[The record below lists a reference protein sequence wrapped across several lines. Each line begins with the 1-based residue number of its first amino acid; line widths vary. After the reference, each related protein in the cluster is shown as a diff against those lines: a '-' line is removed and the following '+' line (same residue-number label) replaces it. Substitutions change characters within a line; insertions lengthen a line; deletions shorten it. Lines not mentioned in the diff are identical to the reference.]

1 MEKTK
6 TLLNLRTRWVILMKT
21 MEEKKYNHIE
31 LNNEVTKRR
40 EDGFFSLEKDQEALV
55 AYLEEVKDKTIF
67 FDTEIERLRYLVDN
81 DFYFNVF
88 DIYSEADL
96 IEITDYAKSIPFNF
110 ASYMSASKFFK
121 DYALKTNDKSQYL
134 EDYNQHVAIVAL
146 YLANGNK
153 AQAKQFI
160 SAMVEQRYQPAT
172 PTFLNAGRARRG
184 ELVSCFLLEV
194 DDSLNSINFIDST
207 AKQLS
212 KIGGGVAINLSK
224 LRARGEAIKGIKGVA
239 KGVLPIAKSLEGGFS
254 YADQL
259 GQRPGAGAVYLN
271 IFHYDVEEFL
281 DTKKVNADEDLRLST
296 ISTGLIVPSK
306 FFDLA
311 KEGKDFYMFAPHTV
325 KEEYGVT
332 LDDIDLEKYYD
343 DMVANPNVEKKKKNA
358 REMLNLIAQT
368 QLQSGY
374 PYLMFKDNANRV
386 HPNSNIGQIKM
397 SNLCTEIFQLQE
409 TSIINDYG
417 IEDEIKRDIS
427 CNLGS
432 LNIVNVMESGKF
444 RDSVHS
450 GMDALTVVS
459 DVANIQNAPGVR
471 KANSELH
478 SVGLGVMNLHGYLA
492 KNKIGYESEEAKD
505 FANIFFMMMNFY
517 SIERSMEI
525 AKERGIKYQDFEKSD
540 YANGK
545 YFEFYTTQEFEPQF
559 EKVRELFDGMAIPT
573 SEDWKK
579 LQQDVEQ
586 YGLYHA
592 YRLAI
597 APTQSISYVQNATSS
612 VMPIV
617 DQIERRT
624 YGNAETFYPMPFLSP
639 QTMWYCKSAFNTD
652 QMKLID
658 LIATIQTHIDQGI
671 STILYVNS
679 EISTREL
686 ARLYVYAHYKGL
698 KSLYY
703 TRNKLLSVEECT
715 SCSI

>member
-1 MEKTK
+1 
-6 TLLNLRTRWVILMKT
+6 MKT

-55 AYLEEVKDKTIF
+55 AYLKEVKDKTIF

-172 PTFLNAGRARRG
+172 PTFLNAGRVRRG

-559 EKVRELFDGMAIPT
+559 EKVRELFDGMVIPT

-639 QTMWYCKSAFNTD
+639 QTMWYYKSAFNTD

>member
-1 MEKTK
+1 
-6 TLLNLRTRWVILMKT
+6 MKIID
-21 MEEKKYNHIE
+21 EKKYNHIE
-31 LNNEVTKRR
+31 LNNEVTKRK
-40 EDGFFSLEKDQEALV
+40 DNGFFNLEKDQEALTV
-55 AYLEEVKDKTIF
+55 YLEEIQDKTIY
-67 FDTEIERLRYLVDN
+67 FDSELERLHYLVDN
-81 DFYFNVF
+81 DFYFDVF
-88 DIYSEADL
+88 EVYSEADL
-96 IEITDYAKSIPFNF
+96 QEITDFAKQIEFNF

-134 EDYNQHVAIVAL
+134 EDYKQHVVIVAL
-146 YLANGNK
+146 YLANGHK
-153 AQAKQFI
+153 ATAKQFI
-160 SAMVEQRYQPAT
+160 SAMIEQRYQPAT

-194 DDSLNSINFIDST
+194 DDSLNSINFIDAT

-239 KGVLPIAKSLEGGFS
+239 KGVLPVAKSLEGGFS

-311 KEGKDFYMFAPHTV
+311 KEGKDFHMFAPHTV
-325 KEEYGVT
+325 YKEYGVT
-332 LDDIDLEKYYD
+332 LDDIDLEAYYD
-343 DMVANPNVEKKKKNA
+343 ELVANPNIDKKKKDA
-358 REMLNLIAQT
+358 REMLNMIAQT

-374 PYLMFKDNANRV
+374 PYLMFKDNANKV
-386 HPNSNIGQIKM
+386 HANSDIGQIKM

-417 IEDEIKRDIS
+417 TEDEIKRDIS

-444 RDSVHS
+444 KDSVHT

-459 DVANIQNAPGVR
+459 DEADIQNAPGVK

-505 FANIFFMMMNFY
+505 FANIFFMMMNYY

-525 AKERGIKYQDFEKSD
+525 AKERQETYVGFEKSD

-545 YFEFYTTQEFEPQF
+545 YFDFYTSQTFAPQY
-559 EKVRELFDGMAIPT
+559 EKVRKLFDGLEIPT
-573 SEDWKK
+573 PEDWKA
-579 LQQDVEQ
+579 LQQQVETH
-586 YGLYHA
+586 GLFHA

-639 QTMWYCKSAFNTD
+639 ETMWYYKSAFNTD

-658 LIATIQTHIDQGI
+658 LISTIQTHVDQGI

-686 ARLYVYAHYKGL
+686 SRLYVYAHHKGL

-703 TRNKLLSVEECT
+703 TRNKLLSVEECI

>member
-1 MEKTK
+1 MQTNTQKY
-6 TLLNLRTRWVILMKT
+6 
-21 MEEKKYNHIE
+21 YNHIE
-31 LNNEVTKRR
+31 LNNEVTKRN
-40 EDGFFSLEKDQEALV
+40 ENGFFKLEKDQEALAV
-55 AYLEEVKDKTIF
+55 YLEEIESKTVH
-67 FDTEIERLRYLVDN
+67 FDSEIERLHYLVDN
-81 DFYFNVF
+81 HFYYDVF
-88 DIYSEADL
+88 KDYTEAQLLDL
-96 IEITDYAKSIPFNF
+96 IDFAHAIPFRF

-121 DYALKTNDKSQYL
+121 DYALKTNDKSRFL
-134 EDYNQHVAIVAL
+134 ENYHQHVIIVSL
-146 YLANGNK
+146 YLANGNV
-153 AQAKQFI
+153 ALAKSFI
-160 SAMVEQRYQPAT
+160 ESMIEQRYQPAT

-239 KGVLPIAKSLEGGFS
+239 KGVLPVAKSLEGGFS

-281 DTKKVNADEDLRLST
+281 DTKKINADEDLRLAT

-306 FFDLA
+306 FFELA
-311 KEGKDFYMFAPHTV
+311 KEGKDFFMFAPHTV
-325 KEEYGVT
+325 EQEYGIT
-332 LDDIDLEKYYD
+332 LDDMNIDEYYD
-343 DMVANPNVEKKKKNA
+343 ELVQNPNIMKKSKDA
-358 REMLNLIAQT
+358 REMLNTIAQT

-386 HPNSNIGQIKM
+386 HANSNIGQIKM

-409 TSIINDYG
+409 TSVINDYG

-432 LNIVNVMESGKF
+432 LNIVNVMESNKF
-444 RDSVHS
+444 KESVYT
-450 GMDALTVVS
+450 GMDALTFVS
-459 DVANIQNAPGVR
+459 DEANIQNAPGVK
-471 KANSELH
+471 KANNELH
-478 SVGLGVMNLHGYLA
+478 SVGLGAMNLHGFLA
-492 KNKIGYESEEAKD
+492 KNQISYESEEAKD
-505 FANIFFMMMNFY
+505 FANVFFMMMNYY
-517 SIERSMEI
+517 SIERSMQI
-525 AKERGIKYQDFEKSD
+525 AKERGEVFAEFEKSD
-540 YANGK
+540 YANGR
-545 YFEFYTTQEFEPQF
+545 YFERYTTQDFLPKYDKVKQLFEQH
-559 EKVRELFDGMAIPT
+559 DIPT
-573 SEDWKK
+573 REDWKA
-579 LQQDVEQ
+579 LQAEVEKH
-586 YGLYHA
+586 GLFHA

-617 DQIERRT
+617 DQIERRS
-624 YGNAETFYPMPFLSP
+624 YGNSETFYPMPFLSP
-639 QTMWYCKSAFNTD
+639 QTMWYYKSAFNTD

-686 ARLYVYAHYKGL
+686 SRLYVYAHHKGL

-715 SCSI
+715 SCAI

>member
-1 MEKTK
+1 MNIAQEKQ
-6 TLLNLRTRWVILMKT
+6 
-21 MEEKKYNHIE
+21 YNHIE
-31 LNNEVTKRR
+31 LNNQVTKRR
-40 EDGFFSLEKDQEALV
+40 EDGFFDIDKDQEALKV
-55 AYLEEVKDKTIF
+55 YLEEIKDKTIT
-67 FDTEIERLRYLVDN
+67 FDTPIARLKYLVEQ
-81 DFYFNVF
+81 DFYYDLFNEYNETDLN
-88 DIYSEADL
+88 DIIKYAQD
-96 IEITDYAKSIPFNF
+96 IEFNF

-121 DYALKTNDKSQYL
+121 DYALKTNDKQQYL
-134 EDYNQHVAIVAL
+134 EDYKEHVIIVSL
-146 YLANGNK
+146 YLAKGDVNK
-153 AQAKQFI
+153 AKQLI
-160 SAMVEQRYQPAT
+160 SAMIEQRYQPAT

-194 DDSLNSINFIDST
+194 DDSLNSINYIDST

-239 KGVLPIAKSLEGGFS
+239 KGVLPVAKALEGGFS

-271 IFHYDVEEFL
+271 IFHYDVLEFL

-311 KEGKDFYMFAPHTV
+311 KEGKDFFMFAPHTV
-325 KEEYGVT
+325 EREYGLT
-332 LDDIDLEKYYD
+332 LDDLNIDEMYD
-343 DMVANPNVEKKKKNA
+343 ELVENPNIMKKSKDA

-374 PYLMFKDNANRV
+374 PYLMFKDNANKV
-386 HPNSNIGQIKM
+386 HANSNIGQIKM

-417 IEDEIKRDIS
+417 TEDEIKRDIS

-432 LNIVNVMESGKF
+432 LNIVNVMESKKF
-444 RDSVHS
+444 KDSVHT
-450 GMDALTVVS
+450 GMDALTTVS
-459 DVANIQNAPGVR
+459 DEADIKNAPGVA
-471 KANSELH
+471 KANRELH

-492 KNKIGYESEEAKD
+492 KNKIGYESEEAKE
-505 FANIFFMMMNFY
+505 FAATFFMMLNYY
-517 SIERSMEI
+517 SLERSMEI
-525 AKERGIKYQDFEKSD
+525 ALERNETFADFEKSD
-540 YANGK
+540 YASGTYFDK
-545 YFEFYTTQEFEPQF
+545 YIAKDYRPTTD
-559 EKVRELFDGMAIPT
+559 KVVELFEGIAIPT
-573 SEDWKK
+573 PEDWADLKEK
-579 LQQDVEQ
+579 VMEN
-586 YGLYHA
+586 GLFHA

-639 QTMWYCKSAFNTD
+639 ETMWFYKSAFNTD

-658 LIATIQTHIDQGI
+658 LIATIQEHIDQGI
-671 STILYVNS
+671 STILFVNS
-679 EISTREL
+679 DISTREL
-686 ARLYVYAHYKGL
+686 ARLYVYAHHKGL

-715 SCSI
+715 SCAI

>member
-1 MEKTK
+1 
-6 TLLNLRTRWVILMKT
+6 MKI
-21 MEEKKYNHIE
+21 MDEKKYNHIE
-31 LNNEVTKRR
+31 LNNEVTKRK
-40 EDGFFSLEKDQEALV
+40 DNGFFNLEKDQEALNV
-55 AYLEEVKDKTIF
+55 YLEEISDKTIY
-67 FDTEIERLRYLVDN
+67 FDSEIERLHYLVDN
-81 DFYFNVF
+81 HFYFNVF
-88 DIYSEADL
+88 KKYSEEDL
-96 IEITDYAKSIPFNF
+96 IEIIEFSKSINFEF
-110 ASYMSASKFFK
+110 ASYMSASKFYK
-121 DYALKTNDKSQYL
+121 DYALKTNDKSKYL

-146 YLANGNK
+146 YLADGNK
-153 AQAKQFI
+153 EQAKQFI
-160 SAMVEQRYQPAT
+160 LAMIEQRYQPAT

-239 KGVLPIAKSLEGGFS
+239 KGVLPVAKALEGGFS

-325 KEEYGVT
+325 KQEYGVT
-332 LDDIDLEKYYD
+332 LDDIDIEKYYD
-343 DMVANPNVEKKKKNA
+343 ELVANPNVLKKKKDA
-358 REMLNLIAQT
+358 REMLNMIAQT

-374 PYLMFKDNANRV
+374 PYLMFKDNANKV
-386 HPNSNIGQIKM
+386 HANSNIGQIKM

-432 LNIVNVMESGKF
+432 LNIVNVMETGKF
-444 RDSVHS
+444 RDSVHT

-459 DVANIQNAPGVR
+459 DEANIQNAPGVK
-471 KANSELH
+471 KANNELH

-505 FANIFFMMMNFY
+505 FANIFFMMMNYY

-525 AKERGIKYQDFEKSD
+525 AKERGEAYQDFDKSD
-540 YANGK
+540 YASGK
-545 YFEFYTTQEFEPQF
+545 YFDFYTSQEFVPQF
-559 EKVRELFDGMAIPT
+559 EKVKELFANMQIPT
-573 SEDWKK
+573 SEDWKS
-579 LQQDVEQ
+579 LQQQVQE

-639 QTMWYCKSAFNTD
+639 ETMWYYKSAFNTD

-658 LIATIQTHIDQGI
+658 LISTIQTHVDQGI

-686 ARLYVYAHYKGL
+686 SRLYVYAHHKGL

-715 SCSI
+715 SCAI

>member
-1 MEKTK
+1 
-6 TLLNLRTRWVILMKT
+6 MKT
-21 MEEKKYNHIE
+21 MDEKKYNHIE
-31 LNNEVTKRR
+31 LNNEVTKRK
-40 EDGFFSLEKDQEALV
+40 DNGFFDLEKDQEALKV
-55 AYLEEVKDKTIF
+55 YLKEIHDKTIY
-67 FDTEIERLRYLVDN
+67 FDDEIERLHYLVDN

-88 DIYSEADL
+88 EKYSEEEL
-96 IEITDYAKSIPFNF
+96 REITEYAKSIHFQF
-110 ASYMSASKFFK
+110 ASYMSASKFYK
-121 DYALKTNDKSQYL
+121 DYALKTNDKSQFL

-146 YLANGNK
+146 YLANGDTK
-153 AQAKQFI
+153 QAKQFI
-160 SAMVEQRYQPAT
+160 SSMVEQRYQPAT

-239 KGVLPIAKSLEGGFS
+239 KGVLPVAKALEGGFS

-311 KEGKDFYMFAPHTV
+311 KERKDFYMFAPHTV
-325 KEEYGVT
+325 KQEYGVT

-343 DMVANPNVEKKKKNA
+343 DMVANPNIDKKKKDA
-358 REMLNLIAQT
+358 REMLNTIAQT

-374 PYLMFKDNANRV
+374 PYLMFKDNANKV
-386 HPNSNIGQIKM
+386 HANSDIGQIKM

-417 IEDEIKRDIS
+417 TQDEIKRDIS

-444 RDSVHS
+444 KDSVHT

-459 DVANIQNAPGVR
+459 DEANIQNAPGVK

-505 FANIFFMMMNFY
+505 FANIFFMMMNYY

-525 AKERGIKYQDFEKSD
+525 AKERGESYQDFDQSD

-545 YFEFYTTQEFEPQF
+545 YFEFYTSQEFEPQF
-559 EKVRELFDGMAIPT
+559 EKVRQLFDGLDIPT
-573 SEDWKK
+573 SEDWKA
-579 LQQDVEQ
+579 LQKEVEQ

-639 QTMWYCKSAFNTD
+639 ETMWYYKSAFNTD

-658 LIATIQTHIDQGI
+658 LVSTIQTHVDQGI

-686 ARLYVYAHYKGL
+686 SRLYVYAHYKGL

-715 SCSI
+715 SCAI

>member
-1 MEKTK
+1 
-6 TLLNLRTRWVILMKT
+6 MKI
-21 MEEKKYNHIE
+21 MDEKKYNHIE
-31 LNNEVTKRR
+31 LNNEVTKRK
-40 EDGFFSLEKDQEALV
+40 DNGFFNLEKDQEALKV
-55 AYLEEVKDKTIF
+55 YLEEIKDKTIY
-67 FDTEIERLRYLVDN
+67 FDSEIERLHYLVDN
-81 DFYFNVF
+81 NFYFNVF
-88 DIYSEADL
+88 EKYSEEDL
-96 IEITDYAKSIPFNF
+96 IEITEFAKSINFEF
-110 ASYMSASKFFK
+110 ASYMSASKFYK
-121 DYALKTNDKSQYL
+121 DYALKTNDKSKYL

-146 YLANGNK
+146 YLADGNK
-153 AQAKQFI
+153 KQARQFI
-160 SAMVEQRYQPAT
+160 LAMIEQRYQPAT

-239 KGVLPIAKSLEGGFS
+239 KGVLPVAKALEGGFS

-325 KEEYGVT
+325 KQEYGLT
-332 LDDIDLEKYYD
+332 LDDIDIEKYYD
-343 DMVANPNVEKKKKNA
+343 ELVANPNVLKKKKDA
-358 REMLNLIAQT
+358 REMLNMIAQT

-374 PYLMFKDNANRV
+374 PYLMFKDNANKV
-386 HPNSNIGQIKM
+386 HANSNIGQIKM

-432 LNIVNVMESGKF
+432 LNIVNVMETGKF
-444 RDSVHS
+444 RDSVHT

-459 DVANIQNAPGVR
+459 DEANIQNAPGVK

-505 FANIFFMMMNFY
+505 FANIFFMMMNYY
-517 SIERSMEI
+517 SIERSMQI
-525 AKERGIKYQDFEKSD
+525 ARERGEAYQDFDKSD
-540 YANGK
+540 YASGK
-545 YFEFYTTQEFEPQF
+545 YFEFYTSQEFVPQYK
-559 EKVRELFDGMAIPT
+559 KVKDLFANMQIPT
-573 SEDWKK
+573 SEDWKA
-579 LQQDVEQ
+579 LQQQVQ
-586 YGLYHA
+586 KHGLYHA

-639 QTMWYCKSAFNTD
+639 ETMWYYKSAFNTN

-658 LIATIQTHIDQGI
+658 LISTIQTHVDQGI

-686 ARLYVYAHYKGL
+686 SRLYVYAHHKGL

-715 SCSI
+715 SCAI

>member
-1 MEKTK
+1 MNIAQEKQ
-6 TLLNLRTRWVILMKT
+6 
-21 MEEKKYNHIE
+21 YNHIE
-31 LNNEVTKRR
+31 LNNQVTKRR
-40 EDGFFSLEKDQEALV
+40 EDGFFDIDKDQEALKV
-55 AYLEEVKDKTIF
+55 YLEEIKDKTIT
-67 FDTEIERLRYLVDN
+67 FDTPIARLKYLVEQ
-81 DFYFNVF
+81 DFYYDLFNEYNETDLN
-88 DIYSEADL
+88 DI
-96 IEITDYAKSIPFNF
+96 IKYAQDIKFNF

-121 DYALKTNDKSQYL
+121 DYALKTNDKQQYL
-134 EDYNQHVAIVAL
+134 EDYKEHVIIVSL
-146 YLANGNK
+146 YLAKGDVNK
-153 AQAKQFI
+153 AKQLI
-160 SAMVEQRYQPAT
+160 SAMIEQRYQPAT

-194 DDSLNSINFIDST
+194 DDSLNSINYIDST

-239 KGVLPIAKSLEGGFS
+239 KGVLPVAKALEGGFS

-271 IFHYDVEEFL
+271 IFHYDVLEFL

-311 KEGKDFYMFAPHTV
+311 KEGKDFFMFAPHTV
-325 KEEYGVT
+325 EREYGLT
-332 LDDIDLEKYYD
+332 LDDLNIDEMYD
-343 DMVANPNVEKKKKNA
+343 ELVGNPNIMKKSKDA

-374 PYLMFKDNANRV
+374 PYLMFKDNANKV
-386 HPNSNIGQIKM
+386 HANSNIGQIKM

-417 IEDEIKRDIS
+417 TEDEIKRDIS

-432 LNIVNVMESGKF
+432 LNIVNVMESKKF
-444 RDSVHS
+444 KDSVHT
-450 GMDALTVVS
+450 GMDALTTVS
-459 DVANIQNAPGVR
+459 DEADIKNAPGVA
-471 KANSELH
+471 KANRELH

-492 KNKIGYESEEAKD
+492 KNKIGYESEEAKE
-505 FANIFFMMMNFY
+505 FAATFFMMLNYY
-517 SIERSMEI
+517 SLERSMEI
-525 AKERGIKYQDFEKSD
+525 ALERNETFADFEKSD
-540 YANGK
+540 YASGTYFDK
-545 YFEFYTTQEFEPQF
+545 YIAKDYRPTTD
-559 EKVRELFDGMAIPT
+559 KVVELFEGIAIPT
-573 SEDWKK
+573 PEDWADLKEK
-579 LQQDVEQ
+579 VMEN
-586 YGLYHA
+586 GLFHA

-639 QTMWYCKSAFNTD
+639 ETMWFYKSAFNTD

-658 LIATIQTHIDQGI
+658 LIATIQEHIDQGI
-671 STILYVNS
+671 STILFVNS
-679 EISTREL
+679 DISTREL
-686 ARLYVYAHYKGL
+686 ARLYVYAHHKGL

-715 SCSI
+715 SCAI

>member
-1 MEKTK
+1 
-6 TLLNLRTRWVILMKT
+6 MKI
-21 MEEKKYNHIE
+21 MDEKKYNHIE
-31 LNNEVTKRR
+31 LNNEVTKRK
-40 EDGFFSLEKDQEALV
+40 DNGFFNLEKDQEALAV
-55 AYLEEVKDKTIF
+55 YLEEIQDKTIY
-67 FDTEIERLRYLVDN
+67 FDTEIERLHYLVDN
-81 DFYFNVF
+81 DFYFDVF
-88 DIYSEADL
+88 EKYSEADL
-96 IEITDYAKSIPFNF
+96 QEITDYAKSIDFRF

-121 DYALKTNDKSQYL
+121 DYALKTNDKTQFL
-134 EDYNQHVAIVAL
+134 EDYKQHVVIVAL
-146 YLANGNK
+146 YLANGHK
-153 AQAKQFI
+153 PTARQLI
-160 SAMVEQRYQPAT
+160 SAMIEQRYQPAT

-239 KGVLPIAKSLEGGFS
+239 KGVLPVAKSLEGGFS

-271 IFHYDVEEFL
+271 IFRYDVEEFL

-306 FFDLA
+306 FFELA

-325 KEEYGVT
+325 YNEYGVT
-332 LDDIDLEKYYD
+332 LDDINLDEYYESL
-343 DMVANPNVEKKKKNA
+343 VANPNVDKKKKDA
-358 REMLNLIAQT
+358 REMLNMIAQT

-374 PYLMFKDNANRV
+374 PYLMFKDNANKV

-444 RDSVHS
+444 KDSVHT

-459 DVANIQNAPGVR
+459 DEANIQNAPGVR

-505 FANIFFMMMNFY
+505 FANIFFMMMNYY

-525 AKERGIKYQDFEKSD
+525 AKDRQETFKDFDKSD

-545 YFEFYTTQEFEPQF
+545 YFEFYTSQTFAPKY
-559 EKVRELFDGMAIPT
+559 EKVRKLFEGLEIPT
-573 SEDWKK
+573 PEDWKA
-579 LQQDVEQ
+579 LQKEVETH
-586 YGLYHA
+586 GLFHA

-639 QTMWYCKSAFNTD
+639 ETMWYYKSAFNTD

-658 LIATIQTHIDQGI
+658 LIATIQTHVDQGI

-686 ARLYVYAHYKGL
+686 SRLYVYAHHKGL

-715 SCSI
+715 SCAI

>member
-1 MEKTK
+1 
-6 TLLNLRTRWVILMKT
+6 MKI
-21 MEEKKYNHIE
+21 MNEKKYNHIE
-31 LNNEVTKRR
+31 LNNEVTKRK
-40 EDGFFSLEKDQEALV
+40 ESGFFNLEKDQEALKV
-55 AYLEEVKDKTIF
+55 YLEEIHDKTIY
-67 FDTEIERLRYLVDN
+67 FDDEIERLHYLVDH

-88 DIYSEADL
+88 DKYSEIDL
-96 IEITDYAKSIPFNF
+96 REITDFAKSIEFNF
-110 ASYMSASKFFK
+110 ASYMSASKFYK

-134 EDYNQHVAIVAL
+134 EDYNQHVTIVAL

-239 KGVLPIAKSLEGGFS
+239 KGVLPVAKSLEGGFS

-271 IFHYDVEEFL
+271 IVHYDVEEFL

-325 KEEYGVT
+325 KQEYGVT
-332 LDDIDLEKYYD
+332 LDDIDLEQYYD
-343 DMVANPNVEKKKKNA
+343 DMVANPNIIKKKKDA
-358 REMLNLIAQT
+358 REMLNTIAQT

-374 PYLMFKDNANRV
+374 PYLMFKDNANKV
-386 HPNSNIGQIKM
+386 HANSNIGQIKM

-417 IEDEIKRDIS
+417 IDDEIKRDIS

-432 LNIVNVMESGKF
+432 LNIVNVMETGKF
-444 RDSVHS
+444 RDSVFT

-459 DVANIQNAPGVR
+459 DEANIQNAPGVR

-478 SVGLGVMNLHGYLA
+478 SVGLGVMNLHGYFA

-505 FANIFFMMMNFY
+505 FANVFFMMMNYY
-517 SIERSMEI
+517 SLERSMQI
-525 AKERGIKYQDFEKSD
+525 AKERGQVYQDFEQSD

-545 YFEFYTTQEFEPQF
+545 YFSFYTAQDITPRFAKVQQLFEGI
-559 EKVRELFDGMAIPT
+559 EIPT
-573 SEDWKK
+573 AEDWKA
-579 LQQDVEQ
+579 LQQQVEAH
-586 YGLYHA
+586 GLYHA

-639 QTMWYCKSAFNTD
+639 ETMWYYKSAFNTD

-686 ARLYVYAHYKGL
+686 SRLYVYAHYKGL

-715 SCSI
+715 SCAI

>member
-1 MEKTK
+1 MK
-6 TLLNLRTRWVILMKT
+6 TLT
-21 MEEKKYNHIE
+21 EKKYNHIE
-31 LNNEVTKRR
+31 LNNQVTKRR
-40 EDGFFSLEKDQEALV
+40 EDGFFDIEKDQDALRV
-55 AYLEEVKDKTIF
+55 YLEEVNDKTIHF
-67 FDTEIERLRYLVDN
+67 ETPLERLHYLVDEN
-81 DFYFNVF
+81 FY
-88 DIYSEADL
+88 YDL
-96 IEITDYAKSIPFNF
+96 FQEYTETMIQEIVAYAESIPFQF

-121 DYALKTNDKSQYL
+121 DYALKTNDKQNYL
-134 EDYNQHVAIVAL
+134 EDYKQHVIIVAL
-146 YLANGNK
+146 YLAKGDVEKSKSLIN
-153 AQAKQFI
+153 
-160 SAMVEQRYQPAT
+160 AMIEQRYQPAT

-194 DDSLNSINFIDST
+194 DDSLNSINYIDST

-239 KGVLPIAKSLEGGFS
+239 KGVLPVAKALEGGFS

-271 IFHYDVEEFL
+271 IFHYDVLEFL

-311 KEGKDFYMFAPHTV
+311 KAGEPFYMFAPHTV
-325 KEEYGVT
+325 EREYGVT
-332 LDDIDLEKYYD
+332 LDDLNIDEMYD
-343 DMVANPNVEKKKKNA
+343 ELVANPNIMKKSKDA

-374 PYLMFKDNANRV
+374 PYLMFKDNANKV
-386 HPNSNIGQIKM
+386 HANSNIGQIKM

-417 IEDEIKRDIS
+417 TDDEIKRDIS

-432 LNIVNVMESGKF
+432 LNIVNVMESKKL
-444 RDSVHS
+444 RDSVHI
-450 GMDALTVVS
+450 GMDALTTVS
-459 DVANIQNAPGVR
+459 DEADIKNAPGVR
-471 KANSELH
+471 KANRELH

-492 KNKIGYESEEAKD
+492 KNKIGYESKEAKE
-505 FANIFFMMMNFY
+505 FAAAFFMMMNYY

-525 AKERGIKYQDFEKSD
+525 AIERNEKYVDFEKSNYADGSYFEQYLTKD
-540 YANGK
+540 YAPTSDK
-545 YFEFYTTQEFEPQF
+545 VKALFEGIQ
-559 EKVRELFDGMAIPT
+559 IPT
-573 SEDWKK
+573 KEDWAK
-579 LQQDVEQ
+579 LKEQ
-586 YGLYHA
+586 VMKNGLFHA

-639 QTMWYCKSAFNTD
+639 ETMWFYKSAFNTD

-658 LIATIQTHIDQGI
+658 LIATIQEHVDQGI
-671 STILYVNS
+671 STILFVNS

-686 ARLYVYAHYKGL
+686 SRLYVYAHHKGL

-715 SCSI
+715 SCAV

>member
-1 MEKTK
+1 MQTNTQKY
-6 TLLNLRTRWVILMKT
+6 
-21 MEEKKYNHIE
+21 YNHIE
-31 LNNEVTKRR
+31 LNNEVTKRN
-40 EDGFFSLEKDQEALV
+40 ENGFFKLEKDQEALAV
-55 AYLEEVKDKTIF
+55 YLEEIESKTVH
-67 FDTEIERLRYLVDN
+67 FDSEIERLHYLVDN
-81 DFYFNVF
+81 HFYYDVF
-88 DIYSEADL
+88 KDYTEAQLLDL
-96 IEITDYAKSIPFNF
+96 IDFAHAIPFRF

-121 DYALKTNDKSQYL
+121 DYALKTNDKSRFL
-134 EDYNQHVAIVAL
+134 ENYHQHVIIVSL
-146 YLANGNK
+146 YLANGNV
-153 AQAKQFI
+153 ALAKSFI
-160 SAMVEQRYQPAT
+160 ESMIEQRYQPAT

-239 KGVLPIAKSLEGGFS
+239 KGVLPVAKSLEGGFS

-281 DTKKVNADEDLRLST
+281 DTKKINADEDLRLAT

-306 FFDLA
+306 FFELA
-311 KEGKDFYMFAPHTV
+311 KEGKDFFMFAPHTV
-325 KEEYGVT
+325 EQEYGIT
-332 LDDIDLEKYYD
+332 LDDMNIDEYYD
-343 DMVANPNVEKKKKNA
+343 ELVQNPNIMKKSKDA
-358 REMLNLIAQT
+358 REMLNTIAQT

-386 HPNSNIGQIKM
+386 HANSNIGQIKM

-409 TSIINDYG
+409 TSVINDYG

-432 LNIVNVMESGKF
+432 LNIVNVMESNKF
-444 RDSVHS
+444 KESVYT
-450 GMDALTVVS
+450 GMDALTFVS
-459 DVANIQNAPGVR
+459 DEANIQNAPGVK
-471 KANSELH
+471 KANNELH
-478 SVGLGVMNLHGYLA
+478 SVGLGAMNLHGFLA
-492 KNKIGYESEEAKD
+492 KNQISYESEEAKD
-505 FANIFFMMMNFY
+505 FANVFFMMMNYY
-517 SIERSMEI
+517 SIERSMQI
-525 AKERGIKYQDFEKSD
+525 AKERGEVFAEFEKSD
-540 YANGK
+540 YANGR
-545 YFEFYTTQEFEPQF
+545 YFERYTTQDFLPKYDKVKQLFEQH
-559 EKVRELFDGMAIPT
+559 DIPT
-573 SEDWKK
+573 REDWKA
-579 LQQDVEQ
+579 LQAEVEKH
-586 YGLYHA
+586 GLFHA

-617 DQIERRT
+617 DQIERRS
-624 YGNAETFYPMPFLSP
+624 YGNSETFYPMPFLSP
-639 QTMWYCKSAFNTD
+639 QTMWYYKSAFNTD

-686 ARLYVYAHYKGL
+686 SRLYVYAHHRGL

-715 SCSI
+715 SCSV

>member
-1 MEKTK
+1 MKVIYFSFSGNVQRFIKRTELSDVMEITEDNCQEEVNEPYILVTGTIGFGEVPQEVQQFLQVNHQHLQAVAASGNRNWGQNFAKAGQTISEQYNVP
-6 TLLNLRTRWVILMKT
+6 LLMKF
-21 MEEKKYNHIE
+21 EVQGSNSDVKEFKDKVGQFNENYEREKYNHIE
-31 LNNEVTKRR
+31 LNNEVTKRK
-40 EDGFFSLEKDQEALV
+40 ESGFFNLEKDQEALKV
-55 AYLEEVKDKTIF
+55 YLEEIHDKTIY
-67 FDTEIERLRYLVDN
+67 FDDEIERLHYLVDH

-88 DIYSEADL
+88 DKYSEIDL
-96 IEITDYAKSIPFNF
+96 REITDFAKSIEFNF
-110 ASYMSASKFFK
+110 ASYMSASKFYK

-134 EDYNQHVAIVAL
+134 EDYNQHVTIVAL

-239 KGVLPIAKSLEGGFS
+239 KGVLPVAKSLEGGFS

-325 KEEYGVT
+325 KQEYGVT
-332 LDDIDLEKYYD
+332 LDDIDLEQYYD
-343 DMVANPNVEKKKKNA
+343 DMVANPNIIKKKKDA
-358 REMLNLIAQT
+358 REMLNTIAQT

-374 PYLMFKDNANRV
+374 PYLMFKDNANKV
-386 HPNSNIGQIKM
+386 HANSNIGQIKM

-417 IEDEIKRDIS
+417 IDDEIKRDIS

-432 LNIVNVMESGKF
+432 LNIVNVMETGKF
-444 RDSVHS
+444 RDSVFT

-459 DVANIQNAPGVR
+459 DEANIQNAPGVR

-478 SVGLGVMNLHGYLA
+478 SVGLGVMNLHGYFA
-492 KNKIGYESEEAKD
+492 KIKLVMSLKRQKILR
-505 FANIFFMMMNFY
+505 M
-517 SIERSMEI
+517 
-525 AKERGIKYQDFEKSD
+525 
-540 YANGK
+540 
-545 YFEFYTTQEFEPQF
+545 
-559 EKVRELFDGMAIPT
+559 
-573 SEDWKK
+573 
-579 LQQDVEQ
+579 
-586 YGLYHA
+586 
-592 YRLAI
+592 
-597 APTQSISYVQNATSS
+597 SS
-612 VMPIV
+612 
-617 DQIERRT
+617 
-624 YGNAETFYPMPFLSP
+624 L
-639 QTMWYCKSAFNTD
+639 
-652 QMKLID
+652 
-658 LIATIQTHIDQGI
+658 
-671 STILYVNS
+671 
-679 EISTREL
+679 
-686 ARLYVYAHYKGL
+686 
-698 KSLYY
+698 
-703 TRNKLLSVEECT
+703 
-715 SCSI
+715 

>member
-1 MEKTK
+1 
-6 TLLNLRTRWVILMKT
+6 MKT

-545 YFEFYTTQEFEPQF
+545 CRSSIQLKNLNLNSKKYVNYST
-559 EKVRELFDGMAIPT
+559 VWLFLLLRIGRNYNKMLNNMVYI
-573 SEDWKK
+573 
-579 LQQDVEQ
+579 
-586 YGLYHA
+586 
-592 YRLAI
+592 
-597 APTQSISYVQNATSS
+597 
-612 VMPIV
+612 M
-617 DQIERRT
+617 
-624 YGNAETFYPMPFLSP
+624 
-639 QTMWYCKSAFNTD
+639 
-652 QMKLID
+652 
-658 LIATIQTHIDQGI
+658 HID
-671 STILYVNS
+671 
-679 EISTREL
+679 
-686 ARLYVYAHYKGL
+686 
-698 KSLYY
+698 
-703 TRNKLLSVEECT
+703 
-715 SCSI
+715 

>member
-1 MEKTK
+1 
-6 TLLNLRTRWVILMKT
+6 MKT
-21 MEEKKYNHIE
+21 MDEKRYNHIE
-31 LNNEVTKRR
+31 LNNEVTKRK
-40 EDGFFSLEKDQEALV
+40 DNGFFNLEKDQEALEV
-55 AYLEEVKDKTIF
+55 YLQEIHDKTIY
-67 FDTEIERLRYLVDN
+67 FDSEIERLHYLVDN

-88 DIYSEADL
+88 EKYTEEQLVDV
-96 IEITDYAKSIPFNF
+96 TNYAKNINFQF
-110 ASYMSASKFFK
+110 ASYMSASKFYK
-121 DYALKTNDKSQYL
+121 DYALKTNDKENIL
-134 EDYNQHVAIVAL
+134 EDYNQHVAIVSL
-146 YLANGNK
+146 YLADGDVDL
-153 AQAKQFI
+153 AKRFI
-160 SAMVEQRYQPAT
+160 SGMVEQRYQPAT

-239 KGVLPIAKSLEGGFS
+239 KGVLPVAKSLEGGFS

-325 KEEYGVT
+325 YKEYGVT
-332 LDDIDLEKYYD
+332 LDDLNLDEYYD
-343 DMVANPNVEKKKKNA
+343 DLVANPNIDKKKKDT

-374 PYLMFKDNANRV
+374 PYLMFKDNANKV

-409 TSIINDYG
+409 TSVINDYG
-417 IEDEIKRDIS
+417 VEDDIKRDIS

-444 RDSVHS
+444 RDSVAT
-450 GMDALTVVS
+450 GMDALTFVS
-459 DVANIQNAPGVR
+459 DEANIQNAPGVK

-478 SVGLGVMNLHGYLA
+478 SVGLGAMNLHGYLA

-505 FANIFFMMMNFY
+505 FANIFFMMLNYY
-517 SIERSMEI
+517 SIQRSMEI
-525 AKERGIKYQDFEKSD
+525 AKERQTIFKDFDKSD

-545 YFEFYTTQEFEPQF
+545 YFEFYTSQTFEPKY
-559 EKVRELFDGMAIPT
+559 EKVKRLFEGLDIPT
-573 SEDWKK
+573 PEDWKA
-579 LQQDVEQ
+579 LQAQVEEH
-586 YGLYHA
+586 GLYHA

-597 APTQSISYVQNATSS
+597 APTQSISYVQNATPS

-624 YGNAETFYPMPFLSP
+624 YGNSETFYPMPFLSP
-639 QTMWYCKSAFNTD
+639 ETMWYYKSAFNTD

-658 LIATIQTHIDQGI
+658 LISTIQTHVDQGI

-679 EISTREL
+679 EVSTREL
-686 ARLYVYAHYKGL
+686 SRLYVYAHHKGL

-715 SCSI
+715 SCSV

>member
-1 MEKTK
+1 
-6 TLLNLRTRWVILMKT
+6 MKT

-559 EKVRELFDGMAIPT
+559 EKVRELF
-573 SEDWKK
+573 
-579 LQQDVEQ
+579 
-586 YGLYHA
+586 
-592 YRLAI
+592 
-597 APTQSISYVQNATSS
+597 
-612 VMPIV
+612 
-617 DQIERRT
+617 
-624 YGNAETFYPMPFLSP
+624 
-639 QTMWYCKSAFNTD
+639 
-652 QMKLID
+652 
-658 LIATIQTHIDQGI
+658 
-671 STILYVNS
+671 
-679 EISTREL
+679 
-686 ARLYVYAHYKGL
+686 
-698 KSLYY
+698 
-703 TRNKLLSVEECT
+703 
-715 SCSI
+715 

>member
-1 MEKTK
+1 MINKQ
-6 TLLNLRTRWVILMKT
+6 
-21 MEEKKYNHIE
+21 KKNHIE
-31 LNNEVTKRR
+31 LNNKVTKRR
-40 EDGFFSLEKDQEALV
+40 EDGFFDIEKDQEALEV
-55 AYLEEVKDKTIF
+55 YLEEIAEKTIQF
-67 FDTEIERLRYLVDN
+67 NDPIERLHFLVEQ
-81 DFYFNVF
+81 DFYYDLFKE
-88 DIYSEADL
+88 YSEASL
-96 IEITDYAKSIPFNF
+96 KEINQFADSIPFQF

-121 DYALKTNDKSQYL
+121 DYALKTNDKSEYL
-134 EDYNQHVAIVAL
+134 ETYKEHVIIVSL
-146 YLANGNK
+146 YLAKGNVE
-153 AQAKQFI
+153 QAKQFVEGMI
-160 SAMVEQRYQPAT
+160 EQRIQPAT

-239 KGVLPIAKSLEGGFS
+239 KGVLPVAKSLEGGFS

-271 IFHYDVEEFL
+271 IFHYDVLEFL
-281 DTKKVNADEDLRLST
+281 DTKKVNADEDIRLST

-325 KEEYGVT
+325 EREYGVT
-332 LDDIDLEKYYD
+332 LDDINLDEYYD
-343 DMVANPNVEKKKKNA
+343 ELVANPNIIKKAKDA
-358 REMLNLIAQT
+358 RDMLNTIAQT

-374 PYLMFKDNANRV
+374 PYLMFKDNANKV

-417 IEDEIKRDIS
+417 TEDEIKRDIS

-432 LNIVNVMESGKF
+432 LNIVNVMESKKF
-444 RDSVHS
+444 RDSVHI

-459 DVANIQNAPGVR
+459 DDTDIKNAPGVR
-471 KANSELH
+471 KANNELH
-478 SVGLGVMNLHGYLA
+478 SVGLGVMNLHGFLA
-492 KNKIGYESEEAKD
+492 KNKIGYESEQAKD
-505 FANIFFMMMNFY
+505 FANVFFMMMNYY

-525 AKERGIKYQDFEKSD
+525 AKERHETYVDFDKSD
-540 YANGK
+540 YASGK
-545 YFEFYTTQEFEPQF
+545 YFEKYIQQDIKPEYDDVAALFEG
-559 EKVRELFDGMAIPT
+559 FDIPT
-573 SEDWKK
+573 AEDWKALAEAVK
-579 LQQDVEQ
+579 EN
-586 YGLYHA
+586 GLYHA

-639 QTMWYCKSAFNTD
+639 ETMWYYKSAFNTD

-658 LIATIQTHIDQGI
+658 LIATIQEHVDQGI

-686 ARLYVYAHYKGL
+686 SRLYVYAHHKGL

-715 SCSI
+715 SCAI